1 MQVTKLCDLGMDDS
15 ACSVEWAQ
23 DGTQLAVGTNLG
35 EVQVRDL
42 LIF

>member
-1 MQVTKLCDLGMDDS
+1 MQVTKLSDLGMDHS
-15 ACSVEWAQ
+15 ACPMEWAQ